1 MEVSRRSDRL
11 PCGTQFG
18 LLVDQVAENLPP
30 ADPAHQGGCGHCQAA
45 LAELEPLW
53 AQVRE
58 LAREEVS
65 VSATLVDTVM
75 RAVRQQRRD
84 EQAGVP
90 LDDVVPRLVNHALL
104 LDERGTTKIADSV
117 IARIAGR
124 EALATPGVRGL
135 DRAGVTVE
143 LEGHRV
149 SAHLRL
155 VVDFGYVIP
164 DVVAAVRERVADA
177 IRSMMGLETAA
188 IDITVAKVA
197 EEDA

>member
-1 MEVSRRSDRL
+1 MEMSRRSDRL

-18 LLVDQVAENLPP
+18 LLVDQVAENLRA
-30 ADPAHQGGCGHCQAA
+30 ADPAHQGRCEHCQAA

-65 VSATLVDTVM
+65 VPATLVQTVM

-117 IARIAGR
+117 IARIVGR
-124 EALATPGVRGL
+124 EALVTPGVRGL

-143 LEGHRV
+143 LEGQRV
-149 SAHLRL
+149 SAQLRL

-164 DVVAAVRERVADA
+164 DVVAAVRERVVDA